1 MTSTSNLINVFAQ
14 FYSNFYF
21 FSLTVEVNQ
30 LRRDKES
37 LSKDLEEIRE
47 VAEKRLNNI
56 EELHLDCKRL
66 TEQLAEANAAKCT
79 ALVRA
84 EDVEAKEIALK
95 HREARLEQERD
106 LFEER
111 LNALS
116 EDLRQTHDNANET
129 RRDLTTKLA
138 HLEGDLNHKNE
149 FIKNLEGHIEALV
162 ADKELLVSKNNDI
175 LDRLKDARDSKSTVE
190 EGFRQE
196 VRAQTKLSELYQS
209 KLKSNSGTT
218 LNQNKDKPNILF
230 HNLYIFNIFLYRAS

>member
-1 MTSTSNLINVFAQ
+1 M
-14 FYSNFYF
+14 
-21 FSLTVEVNQ
+21 TVEVNQ

-47 VAEKRLNNI
+47 VAEKRLNSN
-56 EELHLDCKRL
+56 EGLHLDCKRL

-209 KLKSNSGTT
+209 KLKDNSGTT
-218 LNQNKDKPNILF
+218 LNQNKDVPSILF
-230 HNLYIFNIFLYRAS
+230 HNLYIFYMFLFRAS